1 LEEVKSDITAYIP
14 QRPPMVMIDE
24 LVQAEN
30 VLATTTFKILNENIF
45 THKGR
50 LTESGLI
57 ENMAQTAAALV
68 GYQCRLNNTSVPLGF
83 IAAIKNWKLSTLP
96 KVGSIIE
103 TTVRVV
109 NNVLDVTIVEGN
121 VSQDDLQIC
130 SCELRILVQ
139 RNSEIRY

>member
-1 LEEVKSDITAYIP
+1 MEEVKSDITAYIP

-30 VLATTTFKILNENIF
+30 LSATTTFRISNENIF
-45 THKGR
+45 THKGQ

-68 GYQCRLNNTSVPLGF
+68 GYQCKINNTSVPLGF
-83 IAAIKNWKLSTLP
+83 IAAIKNWKLFTFP
-96 KVGSIIE
+96 KVGSVIE
-103 TTVRVV
+103 TRVCVV
-109 NNVLDVTIVEGN
+109 NNVLDVTIVKGN
-121 VSQDDLQIC
+121 VNQGNTIVC

-139 RNSEIRY
+139 RNSEIRH